1 MTTLREIGR
10 ALLTATV
17 VVLVVLVGTVLG
29 TVAALTLPDSALIAF
44 AGVALAVIAWRAR
57 VSWRKQPN
65 GTL

>member
-10 ALLTATV
+10 ALLTVGV
-17 VVLVVLVGTVLG
+17 VVLVVLAGTVLG
-29 TVAALTLPDSALIAF
+29 TVAALTLPDPALIAL
-44 AGVALAVIAWRAR
+44 AGVALAVIGWRAR